1 LTTMDKL
8 DLLLEMYEAQ
18 QKEIKD
24 KVTSNE
30 NNRQQQS
37 GNMARCI
44 SKALRCWIRILPHK
58 IPNESAPLIKTLNMF
73 ATAFTASPWRE
84 SDTYEKLHCVEL
96 CALLINWKKAV
107 DGGKAGYW
115 DDVKAKETFHRI
127 ESWYK
132 KTGGIKD

>member
-1 LTTMDKL
+1 MPKDGYLTGTVHQRHRRNLTKTIPMATLLRMTNVSVFDPESRNKAALTTMDKL

-44 SKALRCWIRILPHK
+44 SKALRC
-58 IPNESAPLIKTLNMF
+58 
-73 ATAFTASPWRE
+73 
-84 SDTYEKLHCVEL
+84 
-96 CALLINWKKAV
+96 
-107 DGGKAGYW
+107 
-115 DDVKAKETFHRI
+115 
-127 ESWYK
+127 
-132 KTGGIKD
+132 